1 MSDRIRKWLVLTMLF
16 LAGWLWNGNYV
27 QGAMAQISIQKSSDV
42 IVKGDIFYIVVT
54 VASDEEMTGF
64 EGYFSYDQDIMKY
77 ITGGSVASGNDN
89 EIHIKDLDREQGTKK
104 IKYSLQFRA
113 RKKGDSNVGLK
124 RGYHIS
130 TADEDTKFSV
140 GTASVNVQVISKK
153 EYEKTMP
160 QQTGETENAQDI
172 SEIPEEASPEAASAV
187 PEKTDI
193 FAASAVPQTTCPT
206 EDVQKPENIISETKE
221 PEVSDTVPEQPE
233 KKGLTRGTCLV
244 IICLALIGLGMVLI
258 LLAGVLRSKE
268 EYMET
273 EDFSESE
280 EDQDTGETDDGKKVA
295 DQEIQIQDLQE
306 IEKRLEEKR
315 RWLRKE

>member
-140 GTASVNVQVISKK
+140 GTASVNVQVISRK

-206 EDVQKPENIISETKE
+206 EDVQKPENIVSETKE

-233 KKGLTRGTCLV
+233 KKGLTKGTCLV

-258 LLAGVLRSKE
+258 LLAGALRSKE

-295 DQEIQIQDLQE
+295 DQEIQTQDLQE

>member
-172 SEIPEEASPEAASAV
+172 SEIPEEVSPEAASDV

-206 EDVQKPENIISETKE
+206 EDVQKPENIVSETKE

-258 LLAGVLRSKE
+258 LLAGALRSKE

-295 DQEIQIQDLQE
+295 DQEIQTQDLQE

>member
-77 ITGGSVASGNDN
+77 FTGGSVASGNDN

-140 GTASVNVQVISKK
+140 GTASVNVQVISQK

-172 SEIPEEASPEAASAV
+172 SEIPEEVSPEAASAV

-206 EDVQKPENIISETKE
+206 EDVQKPENIVSETKE

-233 KKGLTRGTCLV
+233 KKGLTKGTCLV
-244 IICLALIGLGMVLI
+244 IICLALNGLGMVLI
-258 LLAGVLRSKE
+258 LLAGALRSKE

-295 DQEIQIQDLQE
+295 DQEIQTQDLQE

>member
-172 SEIPEEASPEAASAV
+172 SEIPEEVSPEAASAV

-206 EDVQKPENIISETKE
+206 EDVQKPENIVSETKE

-258 LLAGVLRSKE
+258 LLAGALRSKE

-295 DQEIQIQDLQE
+295 DQEIQTQDLQE

>member
-113 RKKGDSNVGLK
+113 RKKGESNVGLK

-130 TADEDTKFSV
+130 TDDEDTKFSV

-268 EYMET
+268 EYMEI

-280 EDQDTGETDDGKKVA
+280 EDQDTGEIDNGKKVA

>member
-130 TADEDTKFSV
+130 TADEETKFSV

>member
-89 EIHIKDLDREQGTKK
+89 EIHIKDLDWEQGTKK

-113 RKKGDSNVGLK
+113 RKKGESNVGLK

-130 TADEDTKFSV
+130 TDDEDTKFSV

-206 EDVQKPENIISETKE
+206 EDVQKPENTVSETKE

-268 EYMET
+268 EYMEI

-280 EDQDTGETDDGKKVA
+280 EDQDTGEIDNGKKVA

>member
-27 QGAMAQISIQKSSDV
+27 QGAMAQISIHKSSDV

-54 VASDEEMTGF
+54 VVSDEEMTGF

-113 RKKGDSNVGLK
+113 RKKGESNVGLK
-124 RGYHIS
+124 RGYHIF

-140 GTASVNVQVISKK
+140 GTASVNVQVISQK

-206 EDVQKPENIISETKE
+206 EDVQKPENIVSETKE

-280 EDQDTGETDDGKKVA
+280 EDQDTGEIDDGKKVA

>member
-16 LAGWLWNGNYV
+16 LAGWLWNCNYV

-42 IVKGDIFYIVVT
+42 IAKGDIFYIVIT

-140 GTASVNVQVISKK
+140 GTASVNVQVISRK
-153 EYEKTMP
+153 EHEKTMP
-160 QQTGETENAQDI
+160 IQTEEPENAPDI
-172 SEIPEEASPEAASAV
+172 SDIPEEASPTAASAV
-187 PEKTDI
+187 PEETDI
-193 FAASAVPQTTCPT
+193 SAASAAPEITYSA
-206 EDVQKPENIISETKE
+206 EDVQKPENTVSETKE
-221 PEVSDTVPEQPE
+221 PDFSDTAPEQPE
-233 KKGLTRGTCLV
+233 KKGLTKRTCLV

-258 LLAGVLRSKE
+258 LLAGAVRPKE
-268 EYMET
+268 EYMDT

-280 EDQDTGETDDGKKVA
+280 EYQDTSETDDGKKVA
-295 DQEIQIQDLQE
+295 DQEIQTQDLQE

>member
-54 VASDEEMTGF
+54 VASDEEMTG
-64 EGYFSYDQDIMKY
+64 
-77 ITGGSVASGNDN
+77 
-89 EIHIKDLDREQGTKK
+89 
-104 IKYSLQFRA
+104 
-113 RKKGDSNVGLK
+113 LK

-130 TADEDTKFSV
+130 TDDEDTKFSV
-140 GTASVNVQVISKK
+140 GTASVNVQVISQK

-172 SEIPEEASPEAASAV
+172 SEIPEEASPEAASDV

-206 EDVQKPENIISETKE
+206 EDVQKPKNIVSETKE
-221 PEVSDTVPEQPE
+221 PDVSDTVQEQPE

-268 EYMET
+268 EYMEI

-280 EDQDTGETDDGKKVA
+280 EDQDTGEIDNGKKVA

>member
-140 GTASVNVQVISKK
+140 GTASVNVQVISQK

-206 EDVQKPENIISETKE
+206 EDVQKPENIVSETKE
-221 PEVSDTVPEQPE
+221 PDVSDTVPEQPE

-280 EDQDTGETDDGKKVA
+280 EDQDTGEIDDGKKVA

>member
-140 GTASVNVQVISKK
+140 GTASVNVQVISQK
-153 EYEKTMP
+153 EYEKTMS

-193 FAASAVPQTTCPT
+193 FAASDVPQTTCPT

>member
-130 TADEDTKFSV
+130 TADGDTKFSV
-140 GTASVNVQVISKK
+140 GTASVNVQVISQK

-206 EDVQKPENIISETKE
+206 EDVQKPENIVSETKE
-221 PEVSDTVPEQPE
+221 PEISDTVPEQPE
-233 KKGLTRGTCLV
+233 KKGLTKGTCLV

-258 LLAGVLRSKE
+258 LLAGALRSKE

-295 DQEIQIQDLQE
+295 DQEIQTQDLQE

>member
-193 FAASAVPQTTCPT
+193 FATSAVPQSTCPT
-206 EDVQKPENIISETKE
+206 EDVQKPENIVSETKE

-233 KKGLTRGTCLV
+233 KKGLTKGTCLV

-258 LLAGVLRSKE
+258 LLAGALRSKE

-295 DQEIQIQDLQE
+295 DQEIQTQDLQE

>member
-89 EIHIKDLDREQGTKK
+89 EIHIKDLDWEQGTKK

-124 RGYHIS
+124 RGYHI
-130 TADEDTKFSV
+130 TTDDEDTKFSV

-172 SEIPEEASPEAASAV
+172 SEIPEEASPEAASDV

-206 EDVQKPENIISETKE
+206 EDVQKPENTVSETKE

-280 EDQDTGETDDGKKVA
+280 EDQNTGETDDGKKVA
-295 DQEIQIQDLQE
+295 DQEIQDLQE

>member
-89 EIHIKDLDREQGTKK
+89 EIHIKDLDWEQGTKK

-140 GTASVNVQVISKK
+140 GTASVNVQVISQK

-160 QQTGETENAQDI
+160 QKTGETENAQDI

-206 EDVQKPENIISETKE
+206 EDVQKPENIVSETKE
-221 PEVSDTVPEQPE
+221 PEVSDTVQEQPE

-268 EYMET
+268 EYMEI

-280 EDQDTGETDDGKKVA
+280 EDQDTGENDDGKKVA
-295 DQEIQIQDLQE
+295 DQEIQDLQE

>member
-140 GTASVNVQVISKK
+140 GTASVNVQVISRK

-193 FAASAVPQTTCPT
+193 FVASAVPQTTCPT
-206 EDVQKPENIISETKE
+206 EDVQKPENIVSETKE

-233 KKGLTRGTCLV
+233 KKGLTKGTCLV

-258 LLAGVLRSKE
+258 LLAGALRSKE

-295 DQEIQIQDLQE
+295 DQEIQTQDLQE

>member
-113 RKKGDSNVGLK
+113 RKKGDNNVGLK

-140 GTASVNVQVISKK
+140 GTASVNVQVISQK